1 MMKKN
6 LFVVVFAVVGMLL
19 TCACSNEELGAVE
32 SKADAKVT
40 FKLGLEN
47 AMNTRAISD
56 GSLINKL
63 HFAIFDSTGAIVES
77 SKDRGAEFPFTTS
90 VSLVKGEQYTAVFW
104 AQNKDCTAYTISDDM
119 TTIEVDYVGALNND
133 EARDAFFRS
142 ETFVVDGDVAL
153 DVVLKRALAQ
163 LNVGVS
169 AEEWNKFL
177 AEGDQIVTSE
187 VEIKQAATAL
197 NLVDGS
203 VSGASD
209 VKFEAGAIPTESLK
223 VDIDSDGVAE
233 EYKYLS
239 MCYFL
244 ANDTNDGA
252 SKTTLNDLKFTFNSN
267 YDSFVL
273 EEGLDNAPVQRN
285 HRTNIVLANGY
296 FVGDISVNVK
306 LDVLYDGEH
315 TLNPS
320 GVWEERTGIY
330 TEEALAGLTIEM
342 PAGWHIRNGYIIEP
356 MPEYWTAD
364 MEPLYHKSYTVDGMG
379 NTVRFEPYAYK
390 YVTKNAF
397 AATDSQLVTV
407 KNITFEGEHFGV
419 YGGVYG
425 GVKDRNAYNTVFEN
439 VTIVDNAIYCYNI
452 QGTTPISAF
461 SNLGTAKLIDCTIT
475 DTRWV
480 GSKDENVNAQKS
492 IDNYG
497 GVFDV
502 FVPND
507 GKLEIISSTVGRICV
522 HNHAHLT
529 IASASNIEKIV
540 APQLVNGLITVKE
553 GANVEELDV
562 DQYSASYPP
571 KVTIEQGATIG
582 TLQLHSIKKTKINI
596 DANAIIGKIIWNDVE
611 YTSIADFL
619 AA

>member
-19 TCACSNEELGAVE
+19 TGACSNEELGAVE

-142 ETFVVDGDVAL
+142 ETFVVDGNVAL

-379 NTVRFEPYAYK
+379 NTVRFEPYAHK

-497 GVFDV
+497 GVFDI

-596 DANAIIGKIIWNDVE
+596 DANAIIGKIIWNDAE

>member
-6 LFVVVFAVVGMLL
+6 LFVVMFAVVGMLL
-19 TCACSNEELGAVE
+19 TGACANEELGAVE

-133 EARDAFFRS
+133 ESRDAFFRS

-209 VKFEAGAIPTESLK
+209 VKFEAGAIPAESLK

>member
-1 MMKKN
+1 MKKN

-19 TCACSNEELGAVE
+19 TSACSNEELGAVE

>member
-1 MMKKN
+1 MKKN

-19 TCACSNEELGAVE
+19 TCACANEELGAVE

-596 DANAIIGKIIWNDVE
+596 DANAIIGKIIWDDAE

>member
-1 MMKKN
+1 MKKN
-6 LFVVVFAVVGMLL
+6 LFVVVFAVAGMLL

-32 SKADAKVT
+32 SKSDAKVT

-77 SKDRGAEFPFTTS
+77 SKDRGAEFPFNTS

-104 AQNKDCTAYTISDDM
+104 AQNKDCTAYTISEDM
-119 TTIEVDYVGALNND
+119 TTIEVDYAGALNND

-142 ETFVVDGDVAL
+142 ETFVVDGDVVL

-209 VKFEAGAIPTESLK
+209 VKFEVGAIPTESLK

-233 EYKYLS
+233 ECKYLS

-379 NTVRFEPYAYK
+379 NTVRFEPYAHK

-425 GVKDRNAYNTVFEN
+425 GVKGRNAYNTVFEN

-480 GSKDENVNAQKS
+480 GSKDENVNAQKA

-522 HNHAHLT
+522 HNHAHIT

>member
-1 MMKKN
+1 MKKN

-19 TCACSNEELGAVE
+19 TCACANEELGAVE

-133 EARDAFFRS
+133 ESRDAFFRS

-209 VKFEAGAIPTESLK
+209 VKFEAGAIPAESLK

>member
-6 LFVVVFAVVGMLL
+6 LFVVMFAVVGMLL
-19 TCACSNEELGAVE
+19 TGACSNEELGAVE

-596 DANAIIGKIIWNDVE
+596 DANAIIGKIIWNDAE

>member
-379 NTVRFEPYAYK
+379 NTVRFEPYAHK

>member
-1 MMKKN
+1 MKKN

-40 FKLGLEN
+40 FELGLEN

-104 AQNKDCTAYTISDDM
+104 AQNKDCTAYTISEDM
-119 TTIEVDYVGALNND
+119 TTIEVDYAGALNND

-142 ETFVVDGDVAL
+142 ETFVVDGDVVL

-425 GVKDRNAYNTVFEN
+425 GVKGRNAYNTVFEN
-439 VTIVDNAIYCYNI
+439 VTIVDNEIYCYNI

-480 GSKDENVNAQKS
+480 GSKDENVNAQKA

-522 HNHAHLT
+522 HNHAHIT

-540 APQLVNGLITVKE
+540 APQLVNGLITVKD

>member
-1 MMKKN
+1 MKKN

-32 SKADAKVT
+32 SKTDAKVT

-104 AQNKDCTAYTISDDM
+104 AQNKDCTAYTISEDM
-119 TTIEVDYVGALNND
+119 TTIEVDYAGALNND

-142 ETFVVDGDVAL
+142 ETFVVDGDVVL

-209 VKFEAGAIPTESLK
+209 VKFEAGAIPTENLK
-223 VDIDSDGVAE
+223 VDIDSDGVVE

-273 EEGLDNAPVQRN
+273 DEGLDNAPVQRN

-425 GVKDRNAYNTVFEN
+425 GVKGRNAYNTVFEN

-480 GSKDENVNAQKS
+480 GSKDENVNAQKA

-522 HNHAHLT
+522 HNHAHIT

>member
-1 MMKKN
+1 MKKN

-133 EARDAFFRS
+133 ESRDAFFRS

>member
-1 MMKKN
+1 MKKN

-379 NTVRFEPYAYK
+379 NTVRFEPYAHK

-596 DANAIIGKIIWNDVE
+596 DANAIIGKIVWNDVE

>member
-6 LFVVVFAVVGMLL
+6 LFVVMFAVVGMLL
-19 TCACSNEELGAVE
+19 TGACSNEELGAVE

-209 VKFEAGAIPTESLK
+209 VKFEAGAIPAESLK

>member
-1 MMKKN
+1 MKKN

-209 VKFEAGAIPTESLK
+209 VKFEAGAIPAESLK

>member
-1 MMKKN
+1 
-6 LFVVVFAVVGMLL
+6 
-19 TCACSNEELGAVE
+19 
-32 SKADAKVT
+32 
-40 FKLGLEN
+40 
-47 AMNTRAISD
+47 
-56 GSLINKL
+56 
-63 HFAIFDSTGAIVES
+63 
-77 SKDRGAEFPFTTS
+77 
-90 VSLVKGEQYTAVFW
+90 
-104 AQNKDCTAYTISDDM
+104 
-119 TTIEVDYVGALNND
+119 
-133 EARDAFFRS
+133 
-142 ETFVVDGDVAL
+142 
-153 DVVLKRALAQ
+153 
-163 LNVGVS
+163 
-169 AEEWNKFL
+169 
-177 AEGDQIVTSE
+177 
-187 VEIKQAATAL
+187 
-197 NLVDGS
+197 
-203 VSGASD
+203 
-209 VKFEAGAIPTESLK
+209 
-223 VDIDSDGVAE
+223 
-233 EYKYLS
+233 
-239 MCYFL
+239 
-244 ANDTNDGA
+244 
-252 SKTTLNDLKFTFNSN
+252 
-267 YDSFVL
+267 VL

-364 MEPLYHKSYTVDGMG
+364 MEPLYHKSYTIDGMG
-379 NTVRFEPYAYK
+379 NTVRFEPYAHK

-425 GVKDRNAYNTVFEN
+425 GVKGRNAYNTVFEN

-461 SNLGTAKLIDCTIT
+461 SSLGTAKLIDCTIT

-480 GSKDENVNAQKS
+480 GSKDENVNAQKA

-522 HNHAHLT
+522 HNHAHIT

-596 DANAIIGKIIWNDVE
+596 DTNAIIGKIIWNDVE

>member
-1 MMKKN
+1 MKKN
-6 LFVVVFAVVGMLL
+6 LFVVMFAVVGMLL
-19 TCACSNEELGAVE
+19 TGACSNEELGAVE

-133 EARDAFFRS
+133 ESRDAFFRS

-209 VKFEAGAIPTESLK
+209 VKFEAGAIPAESLK

>member
-1 MMKKN
+1 MKKN

-32 SKADAKVT
+32 SKADVKVT

-104 AQNKDCTAYTISDDM
+104 AQNKDCTAYTISEDM
-119 TTIEVDYVGALNND
+119 TTIEVDYAGALNND

-142 ETFVVDGDVAL
+142 ETFVVDSDVVL

-364 MEPLYHKSYTVDGMG
+364 MEPLYHKSYTIDGMG

-425 GVKDRNAYNTVFEN
+425 GVKGRNAYNTVFEN

-480 GSKDENVNAQKS
+480 GSKDENVNAQKA

-522 HNHAHLT
+522 HNHAHIT

>member
-6 LFVVVFAVVGMLL
+6 LFVVMFAVVGMLL
-19 TCACSNEELGAVE
+19 TGACSNEELGAVE

-133 EARDAFFRS
+133 ESRDAFFRS

-209 VKFEAGAIPTESLK
+209 VKFEAGAIPAESLK

>member
-19 TCACSNEELGAVE
+19 TCACANEELGAVE

-133 EARDAFFRS
+133 ESRDAFFRS

-209 VKFEAGAIPTESLK
+209 GKFEAGAIPAESLK

>member
-1 MMKKN
+1 MKKN

-77 SKDRGAEFPFTTS
+77 NKDRGAEFPFTTS

-104 AQNKDCTAYTISDDM
+104 AQNKDCTAYTISEDM
-119 TTIEVDYVGALNND
+119 TTIEVDYAGALNND

-142 ETFVVDGDVAL
+142 ETFVVDGDVVL

-267 YDSFVL
+267 YASFVMA
-273 EEGLDNAPVQRN
+273 EGLDNAPVQRN

-364 MEPLYHKSYTVDGMG
+364 MEPLYHKSYTIDGMG

-425 GVKDRNAYNTVFEN
+425 GVKGRNAYNTVFEN

-480 GSKDENVNAQKS
+480 GSKDENVNAQKA

-522 HNHAHLT
+522 HNHAHIT

-596 DANAIIGKIIWNDVE
+596 DTNAIIGKIIWNDVE

>member
-1 MMKKN
+1 MKKN

-32 SKADAKVT
+32 SKADVKVT

-104 AQNKDCTAYTISDDM
+104 AQNKDCTAYTISEDM
-119 TTIEVDYVGALNND
+119 TTIEVDYAGALNND

-142 ETFVVDGDVAL
+142 ETFVVDSDVVL

-197 NLVDGS
+197 NIVDGS

-252 SKTTLNDLKFTFNSN
+252 SKTTLNDLKFTFNSS

-425 GVKDRNAYNTVFEN
+425 GVNGRNAYNTVFEN

-480 GSKDENVNAQKS
+480 GSKDENVNAQKA

-522 HNHAHLT
+522 HNHAHIT

-596 DANAIIGKIIWNDVE
+596 DTNAIIGKIIWNDVE

>member
-1 MMKKN
+1 MKKN

-32 SKADAKVT
+32 SKADVKVT

-104 AQNKDCTAYTISDDM
+104 AQNKDCTAYTISEDM
-119 TTIEVDYVGALNND
+119 TTIEVDYAGALNND

-425 GVKDRNAYNTVFEN
+425 GVKGRNAYNTVFEN

-480 GSKDENVNAQKS
+480 GSKDENVNAQKA

-522 HNHAHLT
+522 HNHAHIT

-596 DANAIIGKIIWNDVE
+596 DTNAIIGKIIWNDVE

>member
-1 MMKKN
+1 MKKN

-379 NTVRFEPYAYK
+379 NTVRFEPYAHK

>member
-6 LFVVVFAVVGMLL
+6 LFVVMFAVVGMLL
-19 TCACSNEELGAVE
+19 TGACSNEELGAVE

-209 VKFEAGAIPTESLK
+209 VKFEAGAIPAESLK

-596 DANAIIGKIIWNDVE
+596 DANAIIGKIIWNDAE

>member
-209 VKFEAGAIPTESLK
+209 VKFEAGAIPAESLK

>member
-6 LFVVVFAVVGMLL
+6 LFVVMFAVVGMLL
-19 TCACSNEELGAVE
+19 TGACSNEELGAVE

-133 EARDAFFRS
+133 ESRDAFFRS

-197 NLVDGS
+197 NIVDGS

>member
-1 MMKKN
+1 MKKN
-6 LFVVVFAVVGMLL
+6 LFVVMFAVVGMLL
-19 TCACSNEELGAVE
+19 TGACSNEELGAVE

-209 VKFEAGAIPTESLK
+209 VKFEAGAIPAESLK